1 MRWIKTFE
9 AQTNPEKLNLEIEEF
24 FDFDKDW
31 IEAVLVELEDLGVEK
46 EDLTMSWVNEFKG
59 MNTEIPFITETKPVI
74 KIDLNFKIEDYTK
87 EEQEE
92 INKAINRTFNRFKR
106 KCELA
111 FVYRE
116 YHGRYATIKFAL
128 PGAKQKFTWKQIF
141 VGSIE
146 PKLIGTVNLREGEKQ
161 IYDVEIGDKVILTAP
176 RSDFA
181 YQFLAKGSVGYKY
194 LTGQDEDLDILN
206 IDSFW
211 QNPDY
216 HYELNAENQK
226 KLIEVL
232 RKKGALE
239 QFMEELG
246 ADNEE
251 DIFARRY
258 FSGRF
263 TSEEIAKALL
273 IVDEDL
279 SREITELYSE
289 MLESD
294 YWDNYY
300 REIDEAFLKYAS
312 SQLSTK
318 VSSVNINK
326 KEYYRFEYDNW
337 MSEFRYENEY
347 KNNSD
352 FIEEIL
358 SGLSGSHLLRIY
370 SFDASVDR
378 QEFNEELSKLL
389 ENELKNN

>member
-31 IEAVLVELEDLGVEK
+31 IESVLIDLEDLGVEK

-74 KIDLNFKIEDYTK
+74 KIDLYFKKEDYTK

-92 INKAINRTFNRFKR
+92 VFKIIDRTLNRFKR

-111 FVYRE
+111 SVSKIDWSSYIARE
-116 YHGRYATIKFAL
+116 FTL
-128 PGAKQKFTWKQIF
+128 PGEKQKFTWKQIF

-146 PKLIGTVNLREGEKQ
+146 PKLIGTVNLGDGEKQ
-161 IYDVEIGDKVILTAP
+161 IYDVEIGKRVILTAP
-176 RSDFA
+176 RADFA
-181 YQFLAKGSVGYKY
+181 YQFLARGSVGYKY
-194 LTGQDEDLDILN
+194 LTGQYEDLDILN

-251 DIFARRY
+251 DIFARRS

-263 TSEEIAKALL
+263 TSEQIAKALL
-273 IVDEDL
+273 MIDEEL
-279 SREITELYSE
+279 SRQITELYSQ
-289 MLESD
+289 MLEAD

-326 KEYYRFEYDNW
+326 IEYYRFEYDNW
-337 MSEFRYENEY
+337 MSEFRYESEY

-370 SFDASVDR
+370 SFDASVDW
-378 QEFNEELSKLL
+378 QEFDEELSKLL
-389 ENELKNN
+389 EQELKNN